1 MRLQLMDYL
10 CCPSCNSNFETNI
23 KEALEGEVI
32 EGVLECCECKR
43 RFEIKEGLPNL
54 NFPENLEESDRDEQI
69 FYDRLAPMYDLRSRT
84 SQLRLGNWEYFLF
97 NTRAR
102 QPLIKGLE
110 LKKNYSVLDTGTGT
124 GISLSIIAKLV
135 GEGGQLHGSD
145 ISRRMLEVA
154 QKKMKTKGVR
164 AELLLANASYLPYR
178 TGVFDAVLH
187 IGGLNTFADKKRA
200 IKEMYRVAKPGSKIV
215 CCDEGLRPGKEKTWF
230 GRTALKKEPKLYSSK
245 PPLEFVPDKIEDLK
259 VYWIWG
265 GLSWVIEF
273 RKQ

>member
-1 MRLQLMDYL
+1 MDYL
-10 CCPSCNSNFETNI
+10 CCPSCNRNFEMNI

-43 RFEIKEGLPNL
+43 RFEIKEGLPNF
-54 NFPENLEESDRDEQI
+54 NFPENLEESDHHEQI

-110 LKKNYSVLDTGTGT
+110 LKQNYSVLDTGTGT
-124 GISLSIIAKLV
+124 GTSLSIIAKLV